1 MQILVS
7 GRGVL
12 LWVGEWQTGARRT
25 LRSPGRDRRLMVCE
39 ETGGVFKERK
49 RFLETGRNGS
59 LLRNGKNVAALLGV

>member
-1 MQILVS
+1 MSVMC
-7 GRGVL
+7 
-12 LWVGEWQTGARRT
+12 
-25 LRSPGRDRRLMVCE
+25 PGRDRRLMVCE